1 MSCGRWWGEK
11 LCHGRNQCPIA
22 ALLIKED
29 RASLISG
36 ISGSRHLSSTPGDRT
51 SIAGWG
57 QVRGQRRIK
66 SARGTRHLSGSGV
79 SSLRLPLPY
88 DAQVTDVGD
97 RGKRPDRG
105 AVAALELWALVR
117 KSWPVLLACALI
129 GILAGAA
136 YAWTQPRLYAAT
148 TTAYVI
154 AGTSE
159 TVGDAFAGS
168 SLATQK
174 AETYLLLVESRSVA
188 ERVAE
193 ELGLSSTAP
202 VSGALTGST
211 ENGVI
216 FRITARAGTPELAAQ
231 MADAAVRATSVEANA
246 LETLDFDGE
255 PSGQTVVRIHPVELA
270 QTPTQPVSPNW
281 VRNMLTGLGAGV
293 LAGIGVMLL
302 RHSTDRRV
310 RQLSDAEEASGASGL
325 GIIPKATEVVDNVFL
340 TRDMG
345 GAAEA
350 LRQLRT
356 NLRFVSVDDPV
367 RSIVIT
373 SANASEG
380 KSTTAAHLAA
390 MLADAGQPTVLIDA
404 DLRRPVQA
412 QHFGVDGLVGLTEVL
427 AGSVGLETVLVSTG
441 QPGLWLLPA
450 GRIPPNPSE
459 LLGSER
465 MKDLIAEL
473 SRENVVII
481 DAPPLLPV
489 TDAALLTVAADGALV
504 IVKSG
509 HTRVEHL
516 ELAAKKISQVDG
528 RLLGVVLS
536 MVAKKDLGS
545 ATFGY
550 GYGSYAPQD
559 YYSEN
564 RKRQRRGSRRRRG
577 ERRTK
582 REQRGTP
589 GASDD
594 YHRNYGRPAET
605 QTFTEGEHAGRAH

>member
-1 MSCGRWWGEK
+1 MDEPLVIEPHRVLEVK
-11 LCHGRNQCPIA
+11 LLMASTEVARVAASAGHGRSMFAPC
-22 ALLIKED
+22 
-29 RASLISG
+29 
-36 ISGSRHLSSTPGDRT
+36 
-51 SIAGWG
+51 
-57 QVRGQRRIK
+57 V
-66 SARGTRHLSGSGV
+66 
-79 SSLRLPLPY
+79 PY
-88 DAQVTDVGD
+88 DAQVTDVGN
-97 RGKRPDRG
+97 RGMRPGTG
-105 AVAALELWALVR
+105 AVTALELWALIK
-117 KSWPVLLACALI
+117 KSWPVLLVCALI
-129 GILAGAA
+129 GVLAGAA
-136 YAWTQPRLYAAT
+136 FSVSQPRLYSAT
-148 TTAYVI
+148 TMGYVV
-154 AGTSE
+154 AGSSE

-168 SLATQK
+168 TLATQK
-174 AETYLLLVESRSVA
+174 AETYLMLVQSRSVA

-193 ELGLSSTAP
+193 ELGLASAGA
-202 VSGALTGST
+202 VSGALSGST

-216 FRITARAGTPELAAQ
+216 FRITARASSPELAAR

-246 LETLDFDGE
+246 LETLTFEGE
-255 PSGQTVVRIHPVELA
+255 PSGQTVVRIIPVELA
-270 QTPTQPVSPNW
+270 QTPTRPVSPNW
-281 VRNMLTGLGAGV
+281 VRNILGGLGLGV
-293 LAGIGVMLL
+293 LAGIALLLL

-310 RQLSDAEEASGASGL
+310 RQLADAEEASGASGL
-325 GIIPKATEVVDNVFL
+325 GILPKADEVVDNVFL

-356 NLRFVSVDDPV
+356 NLRFVGVDDPA

-373 SANASEG
+373 SCNASEG

-412 QHFGVDGLVGLTEVL
+412 DRYGIDGLVGLTQVL
-427 AGSVGLETVLVSTG
+427 AGSVSLETVLVSTG

-465 MKDLIAEL
+465 MRDLISGL
-473 SRENVVII
+473 SQDYIVII

-504 IVKSG
+504 VVKSG

-528 RLLGVVLS
+528 RLLGVVLN

-550 GYGSYAPQD
+550 GYGSYTPHS
-559 YYSEN
+559 YTSEN
-564 RKRQRRGSRRRRG
+564 EDRQRRSRRGRRGDRRTRRRG
-577 ERRTK
+577 RAPKMSDEHRSS
-582 REQRGTP
+582 RGQQ
-589 GASDD
+589 GNHDSSL
-594 YHRNYGRPAET
+594 
-605 QTFTEGEHAGRAH
+605 EGERVGRFG